1 MSHWDKLEKL
11 NKNKNIGRHSDLEKK
26 VKDIQK
32 VIQDPDPWNIN
43 IASREYVERL
53 EKRIE
58 ELERIIREKFD
69 GS

>member
-1 MSHWDKLEKL
+1 VSHWDKLEKL

-43 IASREYVERL
+43 LASRERLDKL
-53 EKRIE
+53 EKRIL
-58 ELERIIREKFD
+58 ELERLLQEKFD
-69 GS
+69 VS